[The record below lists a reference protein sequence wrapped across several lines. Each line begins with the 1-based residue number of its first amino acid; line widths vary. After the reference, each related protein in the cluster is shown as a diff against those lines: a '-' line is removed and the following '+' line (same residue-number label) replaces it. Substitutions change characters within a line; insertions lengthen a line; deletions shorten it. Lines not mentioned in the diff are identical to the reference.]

1 MCSSLWSKWENRG
14 GLLGQTGKK
23 FGGVDVGA
31 RLLLSHSL
39 WRFGVFRE
47 PVQLELPFDL
57 GPKTSTVAAEKHPGF
72 RVIQGGGQKRHETL
86 SSRDAVVRV
95 LVEAGADVLL
105 RRISH
110 ERAELIQDEVDKV
123 LALFDKVD
131 ANPLLM
137 PVLEKSLTE
146 LENLM
151 TETRQLRRH
160 SQRSGR

>member
-1 MCSSLWSKWENRG
+1 VS
-14 GLLGQTGKK
+14 Q
-23 FGGVDVGA
+23 
-31 RLLLSHSL
+31 
-39 WRFGVFRE
+39 E

-57 GPKTSTVAAEKHPGF
+57 GPNRIAVPSQKSNPF
-72 RVIQGGGQKRHETL
+72 RVIQGGGQRRKETL

-131 ANPLLM
+131 TNPLLM
-137 PVLEKSLTE
+137 PMLEKALTA
-146 LENLM
+146 LEDLM
-151 TETRQLRRH
+151 TETRELRRH
-160 SQRSGR
+160 THRSGH